1 MTQKKLIALA
11 ALLLVGVIV
20 LSNTI
25 YTVDEREKVVVV
37 RFGEVIRY
45 DDPPG
50 LHWKSPFLDNVRF
63 YSSQILTLDAEPQL
77 FPTVEKKYV
86 VVDSFVKWRIKDLLK
101 FYVAVGGDE
110 QRARERLAQVIN
122 SGLRGEFGKRTVH
135 DVIAGDRRKIMELLS
150 VNADKDA
157 GEYGIEVVDV
167 RIQRVELPVNVRGSV
182 YQRMEAERSR
192 IAKEL
197 RAKGAE
203 QAEKIRANADRQKE
217 VLLAEAYR
225 DAERARGE
233 GDARAISVTGRAFSA
248 NPEFYSLY
256 RSLTAYKESFKSK
269 DDILIV
275 DPSADFFKYFKNP
288 RRGAP
293 ASQ

>member
-1 MTQKKLIALA
+1 MTQNKLLA
-11 ALLLVGVIV
+11 VAGLIMLVLIIV
-20 LSNTI
+20 NSTVYI
-25 YTVDEREKVVVV
+25 VDEREKAVVV

-50 LHWKSPFLDNVRF
+50 IHWKQPFLDSVRF

-86 VVDSFVKWRIKDLLK
+86 VVDSFVKWRITDLLK

-110 QRARERLAQVIN
+110 AKARERLSQVIN

-157 GEYGIEVVDV
+157 SEYGIEVVDV
-167 RIQRVELPVNVRGSV
+167 RIQRVELPANVRDSV
-182 YQRMEAERSR
+182 YNRMKAERDR

-203 QAEKIRANADRQKE
+203 QAEKIRAGAERQRDI
-217 VLLAEAYR
+217 LLAEAYR
-225 DAERARGE
+225 DAERTRGE
-233 GDARAISVTGRAFSA
+233 GDARATNITGRAFSA

-256 RSLTAYKESFKSK
+256 RSLNAYRESFKSR

-275 DPSADFFKYFKNP
+275 DPSSDFFKYLKNP
-288 RRGAP
+288 RRAAGAP
-293 ASQ
+293 

>member
-1 MTQKKLIALA
+1 MTQNKLMAIAGL
-11 ALLLVGVIV
+11 ALLFLIIV
-20 LSNTI
+20 NSTVYI
-25 YTVDEREKVVVV
+25 VDEREKAVVV

-45 DDPPG
+45 NDPPG
-50 LHWKSPFLDNVRF
+50 VHWKQPFLDSVRF

-86 VVDSFVKWRIKDLLK
+86 VVDSFVKWRITDLLK

-110 QRARERLAQVIN
+110 TKARERLSQVIN

-157 GEYGIEVVDV
+157 SEYGIEVVDV
-167 RIQRVELPVNVRGSV
+167 RIQRVELPANVRESV
-182 YQRMEAERSR
+182 YNRMKAERDR

-203 QAEKIRANADRQKE
+203 QAEKIRAGAERQRDI
-217 VLLAEAYR
+217 LLAEAYR
-225 DAERARGE
+225 DAERTRGE
-233 GDARAISVTGRAFSA
+233 GDARATSITGQAFGV
-248 NPEFYSLY
+248 NPEFYALY
-256 RSLTAYKESFKSK
+256 RSLNAYRESFKSR

-275 DPSADFFKYFKNP
+275 DPSADFFKYLKNP
-288 RRGAP
+288 RRGAAAP
-293 ASQ
+293 